1 MYLRLSPFGNVHR
14 LSLWPNAASS
24 AFSMKR
30 SPGWRPRGT
39 PALFQRAPGN
49 RLRSCMQPLALPHE
63 RSAPLCVLPRGFPR
77 GGGDPRQ
84 NPHNRMK
91 RSITLRRQP
100 SFWGTAPPRVSPRTP
115 SAPRRTGEE
124 RRMCGQGGGRAPSP
138 ATTSMAI
145 LTTAHCYV
153 GESGEESSPATGVS
167 WRIGGRGRSS
177 GQDVMKL
184 TVRNLIRPN
193 RGELRRKKKLTPE
206 TLQKQGGTS
215 SQGGARTPPE
225 HIPARSRCTGG
236 SLPRQG

>member
-1 MYLRLSPFGNVHR
+1 
-14 LSLWPNAASS
+14 
-24 AFSMKR
+24 MKCSTR
-30 SPGWRPRGT
+30 YRH
-39 PALFQRAPGN
+39 
-49 RLRSCMQPLALPHE
+49 ALPLLLGGRE
-63 RSAPLCVLPRGFPR
+63 GSAECAGRAGDYEEGVAIPLC
-77 GGGDPRQ
+77 
-84 NPHNRMK
+84 
-91 RSITLRRQP
+91 
-100 SFWGTAPPRVSPRTP
+100 
-115 SAPRRTGEE
+115 
-124 RRMCGQGGGRAPSP
+124 GGRAPSP